1 MEERIVDLLVSQL
14 GVDKRQVKPES
25 TLADL
30 GVDSLDAAEFVLA
43 LERTFNIEI
52 PDTEVK
58 DFDTVG
64 KVVAYVEAN
73 AA

>member
-14 GVDKRQVKPES
+14 GVDKGKVKPES

-52 PDTEVK
+52 PDTEVQ

>member
-1 MEERIVDLLVSQL
+1 MPE
-14 GVDKRQVKPES
+14 PES
-25 TLADL
+25 TLSDL

-52 PDTEVK
+52 PDAEVAN
-58 DFDTVG
+58 FNTVG

-73 AA
+73 TA